1 MNNLKVIMLVSGLI
15 CCGLI
20 TSCDQSAT
28 KMAAAESECA
38 QKASA
43 ITGFNPSNP
52 TNVESKVG
60 KGAAYGAVSGA
71 ALGAI
76 TSSRSRKVVAG
87 AAIGAAAGA
96 GIAAI
101 SGSEK
106 KKAAARAR
114 DNYQREYENCLA
126 EKGF

>member
-1 MNNLKVIMLVSGLI
+1 MNNLKLVTLVSGLL
-15 CCGLI
+15 CCSLI

>member
-1 MNNLKVIMLVSGLI
+1 MKKAKVVTLVAGLL

-20 TSCDQSAT
+20 VSCDQSAD

-38 QKASA
+38 QKATTIS
-43 ITGFNPSNP
+43 GFNPANP
-52 TNVESKVG
+52 PSTKSEAG
-60 KGAAYGAVSGA
+60 KGAAYGAVGGA

-76 TSSRSRKVVAG
+76 TGSNSRKVLGG
-87 AAIGAAAGA
+87 AAVGAAAGA

-101 SGSEK
+101 RGSEK
-106 KKAAARAR
+106 KKTAAQAK
-114 DNYQREYENCLA
+114 DNYQREYQDCLA